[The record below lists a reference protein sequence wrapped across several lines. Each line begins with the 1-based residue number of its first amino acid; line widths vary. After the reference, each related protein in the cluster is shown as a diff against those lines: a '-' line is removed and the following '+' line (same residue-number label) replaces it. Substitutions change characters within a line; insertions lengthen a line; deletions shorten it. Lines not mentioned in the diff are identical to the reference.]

1 MPVQTDKKKSK
12 KTTGLPGGRQGAKR
26 KMAPSHAEVATKEQ
40 RHKGELTKADL
51 LKVYRNM
58 LTGRRID
65 EKHLILLKQGKS
77 FFHIGGSGHEAA
89 QTAAASALIPGM
101 DYSFPYYRDL
111 SFCLQIGFTPEE
123 YFLSA
128 LHRDE
133 DPGTGGRQMPGHYG
147 KKELRIITQSSPTG
161 TQYLQAVGVAMAA
174 KKEGKGE
181 VVYVSSGEG
190 STSEGEFFE
199 AVNWAARESLPVIF
213 FIQDNKYAI
222 SVPVAQQT
230 AGGSVYE
237 VTKGFKGLE
246 RFNVDGTD
254 FIETHG
260 AMRKAVERARNGE
273 GPTLIVANVVRLL
286 PHSSSDDDRKYRAK
300 EDLEKD
306 RGNDPIPKMTRY
318 LIEQGYLTD
327 SEAQKLVEDVKASVD
342 AAVDF
347 AESRPLPSPS
357 TVEAHLYGEAHQN
370 SGQGF
375 VEPQHEGNKVVMV
388 DAINHALHEEMEA
401 NPKMLVFGED
411 VADGKGGVFTA
422 TKGLSTKF
430 GKERAFNSPL
440 AEASIMGV
448 AIGCALKGWKPVPEI
463 QFGDYIWPAF
473 MQIRDELSMFR
484 YRSNGTWPAPV
495 VIRVPVGGYIHGGLY
510 HSQSIDG
517 FMAHIPGI
525 RLAFPSNAA
534 DAKGLLKAAIRGDD
548 PVIFMEHKGL
558 YRQGYAS
565 SPEPGPEY
573 VLPFGV
579 AAVRR
584 EGTDITII
592 TYGAMVQKSLEAAR
606 KMEAKGV
613 SVEVIDLRTLNPLD
627 EETMYASVKKTSK
640 ALVVHED
647 TLTGGFGGEIAA
659 RIMTNCF
666 EYLDAPIERVAA
678 RDIPVP
684 YSPPLEDAMLPNEAK
699 ILAALEHLSAY

>member
-1 MPVQTDKKKSK
+1 MRSRAQKTAKRSTGVRKKMATAHTDV
-12 KTTGLPGGRQGAKR
+12 KTKEPTRQG
-26 KMAPSHAEVATKEQ
+26 
-40 RHKGELTKADL
+40 ELSKSDL
-51 LKVYRNM
+51 LRVYRNM

-89 QTAAASALIPGM
+89 QTAAASALKPGA

-111 SFCLQIGFTPEE
+111 SFCLQLGFTPED

-128 LHRDE
+128 LHRSE
-133 DPGTGGRQMPGHYG
+133 DLGTGGRQMPGHYG
-147 KKELRIITQSSPTG
+147 NNELRIITQSSPTG

-199 AVNWAARESLPVIF
+199 AVNWAARELLPVIF
-213 FIQDNKYAI
+213 FIQDNKFAI

-246 RFNVDGTD
+246 RSNVDGTD
-254 FIETHG
+254 FIETRK
-260 AMRKAVERARNGE
+260 AMAAAVERARKGE
-273 GPTLIVANVVRLL
+273 GPTLILANVVRLL

-300 EDLEKD
+300 EEMERD
-306 RGNDPIPKMTRY
+306 RAKDPIPKMTRY
-318 LIEQGYLTD
+318 LIEEGYLTD
-327 SEAQKLVEDVKASVD
+327 SESSKIVEEVKQAVD

-347 AESRPLPSPS
+347 AESRPLPEPS
-357 TVEAHLYGEAHQN
+357 TVDAHVYGVAHLN
-370 SGQGF
+370 PDRGF
-375 VEPQHEGNKVVMV
+375 VEPEHQGNKIVMV
-388 DAINHALHEEMEA
+388 DAINHALHEEMAE

-430 GKERAFNSPL
+430 GGDRAFNSPL
-440 AEASIMGV
+440 AEASIIGV

-473 MQIRDELSMFR
+473 MQIRDELAMFR
-484 YRSNGTWPAPV
+484 YRSNGTWPAPI

-510 HSQSIDG
+510 HSQSIEG

-565 SPEPGPEY
+565 SPEPGPDY
-573 VLPFGV
+573 VLPFGI

-584 EGTDITII
+584 EGTDISVI

-606 KMEAKGV
+606 KMEEKGV

-627 EETMYASVKKTSK
+627 DETIFASVRKTNK
-640 ALVVHED
+640 VLVVHED

-659 RIMTNCF
+659 RIAKSCF
-666 EYLDAPIERVAA
+666 EYLDAPVERVAA
-678 RDIPVP
+678 LDTPVP

-699 ILAALEHLSAY
+699 ILSALEHLSAY

>member
-1 MPVQTDKKKSK
+1 MSRSQTEI
-12 KTTGLPGGRQGAKR
+12 A
-26 KMAPSHAEVATKEQ
+26 VKEPKE
-40 RHKGELTKADL
+40 KGEMKKNEL
-51 LKVYRNM
+51 LGVYRTM

-89 QTAAASALIPGM
+89 QTAAAAALTPGK
-101 DYSFPYYRDL
+101 DYAFPYYRDL
-111 SFCLQIGFTPEE
+111 SFCLQLGFTPEE
-123 YFLSA
+123 YFLAA

-147 KKELRIITQSSPTG
+147 KQELRIITQSSPTG
-161 TQYLQAVGVAMAA
+161 TQYLQAVGVAMTA
-174 KKEGKGE
+174 KKEGDGE

-199 AVNWAARESLPVIF
+199 AVNWAAREALPVIF

-222 SVPVAQQT
+222 SVPVTEQT

-246 RFNVDGTD
+246 RVNVDGTD
-254 FIETHG
+254 FMETHG
-260 AMRKAVERARNGE
+260 AMKAAVARARKGE
-273 GPTLIVANVVRLL
+273 GPTLILANVVRLL

-306 RGNDPIPKMTRY
+306 RARDPIPKMTRY

-327 SEAQKLVEDVKASVD
+327 AEASEMAEDVKRAVD
-342 AAVDF
+342 AAADA
-347 AESRPLPSPS
+347 AEPRPLPEASS
-357 TVEAHLYGEAHQN
+357 VEIHLYGAAHQN
-370 SGQGF
+370 PDRSF
-375 VEPQHEGNKVVMV
+375 VEPEHAGNKIVMV
-388 DAINHALHEEMEA
+388 DAINHALHEEMERD
-401 NPKMLVFGED
+401 PKMLVFGED
-411 VADGKGGVFTA
+411 IADGKGGVFTA

-440 AEASIMGV
+440 AEASIIGV
-448 AIGCALKGWKPVPEI
+448 AVGCALKGWKPVPEI
-463 QFGDYIWPAF
+463 QFGDYIWPGF
-473 MQIRDELSMFR
+473 MQIRNELAMYR

-495 VIRVPVGGYIHGGLY
+495 VIRVPVGGYIHGGHY
-510 HSQSIDG
+510 HSQSIES

-534 DAKGLLKAAIRGDD
+534 DAKGLLKSAIRGDD

-558 YRQGYAS
+558 YRQGFAS
-565 SPEPGPEY
+565 TLEPGAEY
-573 VLPFGV
+573 LLPFGL

-584 EGTDITII
+584 EGTDISVI

-606 KMEAKGV
+606 KMEGKGV
-613 SVEVIDLRTLNPLD
+613 NVEVVDLRTLNPLD
-627 EETMYASVKKTSK
+627 EETIYASVRKTNRV
-640 ALVVHED
+640 LIVHED
-647 TLTGGFGGEIAA
+647 TLTGGLGGEIAA
-659 RIMTNCF
+659 LIAKNCF
-666 EYLDAPIERVAA
+666 ESLDAPVGRVGAL
-678 RDIPVP
+678 DIPVP
-684 YSPPLEDAMLPNEAK
+684 YSPTLEDAMLPNEGK
-699 ILAALEHLSAY
+699 ILTALEHLSAY